1 VPKEIAEVLIDG
13 FKCPGKQRVV
23 GGFGDGD
30 PTGIG
35 DFLKI

>member
-1 VPKEIAEVLIDG
+1 MPKEIAEVFINR
-13 FKCPGKQRVV
+13 FKCPGKQGAV

-35 DFLKI
+35 DFFKI